1 MPPTNS
7 QKKKTKKKNPAPAP
21 AQKKTNGPGQEQET
35 TPAPAPASILPD
47 KPDIHPSREILYLA
61 LQFWRLSRF
70 PNMFYKIERTFSH
83 HRIGEQYGTEI
94 IFEQLELI
102 NNGEHAELL
111 EEMNA
116 FCDTVLDE
124 FDAHLAEKADNS

>member
-1 MPPTNS
+1 
-7 QKKKTKKKNPAPAP
+7 
-21 AQKKTNGPGQEQET
+21 QET

-83 HRIGEQYGTEI
+83 HRIGEQFGTEI